1 LNYYFYAFIKR
12 QSLMTIDQVYI
23 LNMYLFSCNQK
34 DLLNYGPYIHTIAI
48 SEETR
53 SLLFILQGEPSNSLK
68 AACMGVTQAM
78 FPLIFKVCVH
88 IKFLLCNILPGLVW
102 IWNDVYEIVAKAFL
116 EGIFMCAPC
125 FLVCARL
132 TTCVRRHTRTAED
145 GTLDAGK
152 ENQCQQTNRHTM
164 H

>member
-1 LNYYFYAFIKR
+1 
-12 QSLMTIDQVYI
+12 MTIDQVYI

-78 FPLIFKVCVH
+78 FPLIFKVSVH
-88 IKFLLCNILPGLVW
+88 MKFLLCNILPGLVW

-132 TTCVRRHTRTAED
+132 TTCMCASTRAQLKMEHWTQVKKINVNKRIN
-145 GTLDAGK
+145 TR
-152 ENQCQQTNRHTM
+152 CTNHRECKDNNVK
-164 H
+164 